1 MKSLDGQV
9 VLLTGA
15 AGGFGRSLAGLLLR
29 EGCALIL
36 ADLRREALAGA
47 AEAAARAAGPARGRV
62 LGFVA
67 ADLSGAAG
75 AEEVHRA
82 ATGISPRVD
91 VLVNNAGL
99 GIYGRIDHIPRAAW
113 ERVMQVNLLAPM
125 RLTELFLPQ
134 MVARGAG
141 HIVNIASA
149 AGLVGARGMSVYSAS
164 KFGLRGFTESLAEDV
179 RRHGVDVTAVYPFFA
194 RTPIL
199 ESPQYGE
206 GDMRRTVPD
215 RLIGDPNQ
223 IMAALVAGMRR
234 RQVHVYPNAIARQ
247 IDLLRRL
254 RP

>member
-1 MKSLDGQV
+1 MKSLDSQV
-9 VLLTGA
+9 VLVTGA
-15 AGGFGRSLAGLLLR
+15 AGGFGRALTRLLLA

-36 ADLRREALAGA
+36 ADLELRALKHA
-47 AEAAARAAGPARGRV
+47 ADEAARAQGSVAGRV

-67 ADLSGAAG
+67 ADLSVPEGAAG
-75 AEEVHRA
+75 LHTA
-82 ATGISPRVD
+82 ATGISPHID

-99 GIYGRIDHIPRAAW
+99 GIYGRIDQIPREAW
-113 ERVMQVNLLAPM
+113 ERVMQVNLMAPM

-134 MVARGAG
+134 MLERGSG

-149 AGLVGARGMSVYSAS
+149 AGLVGSRGMGVYSAS

-179 RRHGVDVTAVYPFFA
+179 RPRGVDVTGIYPFFA

-199 ESPQYGE
+199 DSPQYGE
-206 GDMRRTVPD
+206 RRRLRVPE
-215 RLIGDPNQ
+215 RLVGDPQ
-223 IMAALVAGMRR
+223 RIMAALVRGMKARH
-234 RQVHVYPNAIARQ
+234 VHVYPNLIARQ